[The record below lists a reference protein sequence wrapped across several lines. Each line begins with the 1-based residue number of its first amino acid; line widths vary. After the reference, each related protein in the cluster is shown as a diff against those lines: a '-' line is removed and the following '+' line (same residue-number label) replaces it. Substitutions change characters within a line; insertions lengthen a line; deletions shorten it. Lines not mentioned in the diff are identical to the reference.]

1 MRSVAEITPDF
12 GALACHCVLPSTN
25 EQVMTVRSSQTLVHW
40 LSPHHTTMWCVAET
54 APDFGSLLG
63 KQTGRPLS
71 CDLSAHNVW
80 GVFNAGDQVWAGSTP
95 LQQQLEGGAPSSG
108 RRFSASLSVRLCV
121 ETICEGKG
129 QGRVV
134 NNGHDVDRGRCAL
147 KSAS

>member
-1 MRSVAEITPDF
+1 M
-12 GALACHCVLPSTN
+12 
-25 EQVMTVRSSQTLVHW
+25 
-40 LSPHHTTMWCVAET
+40 
-54 APDFGSLLG
+54 LG

-121 ETICEGKG
+121 ETMCEGKG

-134 NNGHDVDRGRCAL
+134 YKGNVIHRGRYAF
-147 KSAS
+147 